1 MTSKKQKP
9 ESMPSAEEVQAE
21 LSKVENIDDFFG
33 KDGVF
38 ARLFAKTLE
47 EMLETELSAELG
59 YDKYESQGRNS
70 GNSRN
75 GKRPKQLRTPNGDVT
90 IQVPRDRNGDFQSR
104 LLSDQQMSN
113 QLEDKIISLY
123 AKGISTRDIQE
134 TLQDLYGIEVSPA
147 TVSKITDKVW
157 SLVEDWQNR
166 PLASIYPII
175 YLDGIHLKIRRDGKV
190 ENIAVYVVL
199 GIDLNGYRDVLGHWV
214 GYGGEGSN
222 FWLTVLSDLQARGV
236 EDVYIACVDGLT
248 GFVDAIE
255 SIFPKTAVQRCI
267 VHQIRNSMRFV
278 AHKDRRAFARDLKA
292 VYRAPTCELAETALL
307 ELSDLWGERYSVAI
321 RSWEN
326 NYVKSRR
333 LKPLFPRLKLPGSY
347 YF

>member
-9 ESMPSAEEVQAE
+9 ESMPSAEEVQTE
-21 LSKVENIDDFFG
+21 LSKVERIDDFFG
-33 KDGVF
+33 KEGVF
-38 ARLFAKTLE
+38 ARLFANTLE

-59 YDKYESQGRNS
+59 YDKYEARGRNS

-75 GKRPKQLRTPNGDVT
+75 GKRPKQLRTPNGDIT
-90 IQVPRDRNGDFQSR
+90 IQVPRDRNGDFESR

-175 YLDGIHLKIRRDGKV
+175 YLDGIVTPK
-190 ENIAVYVVL
+190 
-199 GIDLNGYRDVLGHWV
+199 
-214 GYGGEGSN
+214 N
-222 FWLTVLSDLQARGV
+222 FIHVCFCLSD
-236 EDVYIACVDGLT
+236 IAIIVVDNASEHIST
-248 GFVDAIE
+248 
-255 SIFPKTAVQRCI
+255 P
-267 VHQIRNSMRFV
+267 
-278 AHKDRRAFARDLKA
+278 
-292 VYRAPTCELAETALL
+292 
-307 ELSDLWGERYSVAI
+307 
-321 RSWEN
+321 
-326 NYVKSRR
+326 
-333 LKPLFPRLKLPGSY
+333 
-347 YF
+347 